1 MSSISSQSTTPAT
14 GTPHA
19 GAAELWRGVLIGL
32 IPLGVL
38 AVIAAASVA
47 LTAVVRALTSG
58 QDFSTEQLAVVLTLG
73 IGLALGFVTYL
84 IAIVWVWRRMTT
96 WRLSGYARKAAGAL
110 WALAIT
116 ALIVLL
122 PVVLALVIPQHPA
135 P

>member
-1 MSSISSQSTTPAT
+1 MSSTSAQPTTP
-14 GTPHA
+14 GA
-19 GAAELWRGVLIGL
+19 GVPPARIPELWRGFLIGV

-38 AVIAAASVA
+38 AVVVTAAVA
-47 LTAVVRALTSG
+47 LTALARALTSG
-58 QDFSTEQLAVVLTLG
+58 QGFATEQPATVLTLG
-73 IGLALGFVTYL
+73 LGLALGFVLYS
-84 IAIVWVWRRMTT
+84 IAIVRVWRQMTA
-96 WRLSGYARKAAGAL
+96 WRLAGAGRQATGAL